1 FNVVYNFGGFMPPIK
16 PDGSGVYK
24 QGSTIPVKFQLKDA
38 NGAFITNAVANLFV
52 AKASSGIEGTQ
63 VVALS
68 TSKAD
73 AGNQFR
79 YDAIANQYIFNIG
92 TSAMTVG
99 TWQLQAKLNDGKM
112 YVVDV
117 SMKK

>member
-1 FNVVYNFGGFMPPIK
+1 MPPIK

-24 QGSTIPVKFQLKDA
+24 QGSTIPVKFQLRDT

-52 AKASSGIEGTQ
+52 AKVSSGIEGTQ

-68 TSKAD
+68 TSKSD

-79 YDAIANQYIFNIG
+79 YDAISNQYVFNLG
-92 TSAMTVG
+92 TSSFMPG

-112 YVVDV
+112 YIVDV
-117 SMKK
+117 SIKK